1 MQINIEVF
9 CWFVTRH
16 AQSAQNE
23 KFPYVSNISRN
34 ALGVKLIFCLQINAK
49 VFYKLIV
56 SLYVC
61 VARHAQSTQNNNFK
75 ISLQYIE
82 ESMKDEVDFCRLLQ
96 TDFIILGV
104 HDQACQN

>member
-61 VARHAQSTQNNNFK
+61 VARHAQNTQNNNFK